1 MVTQRKPKA
10 SKYLTTPTRPVQVDR
25 DRSVAGLLEKMEGA
39 GFGGRQL
46 AEAHRIWLDMLGDNT
61 TIIVAGSGA
70 LIPAGM
76 RRLLAYVIKN
86 RFVDVLVLSG
96 SLLFH
101 DLHETLGRYH
111 FQAHPNMTDA
121 ELDASQISRMW
132 DLLASDEEYREANEW
147 VGGFTNQLDQSRPY
161 STREY
166 LHLLGR
172 ELAEIATEDGVLTSA
187 YKARVPIFCPAVA
200 DSGIAVGI
208 AAARFEKKNNFM
220 FDMVQDVLDMATLTA
235 RARLT
240 GVINLGGGTPKSF
253 IQQTEVSSFILKNHH
268 QGHKYAIQI
277 TTDAPHPGGRSN
289 AVSFDE
295 GLVYGKLARGAHSA
309 YVNCDATIALPILI
323 TALSQTAAK
332 YLKGRK
338 RPNFTFGRE
347 LIVEVP
353 KRVSSGDSPRTYF
366 LRAANVTKAIPTI
379 RSGGESHIM
388 PRFATRF
395 RFRTATTAAATR
407 NRIPITRRVVAD
419 KFLPPLFD
427 SGAV

>member
-10 SKYLTTPTRPVQVDR
+10 SKYLITPTRPVQVDR
-25 DRSVAGLLEKMEGA
+25 DRSVAGLLEKMEGT

-61 TIIVAGSGA
+61 TIMVAGSGA
-70 LIPAGM
+70 IIPAGM

-96 SLLFH
+96 SVLFH

-111 FQAHPNMTDA
+111 FQAHPSMTDA
-121 ELDASQISRMW
+121 ELDSAQISRMW

-161 STREY
+161 STREF
-166 LHLLGR
+166 LHLIGR

-187 YKARVPIFCPAVA
+187 YKARVPIFCPAIA

-208 AAARFEKKNNFM
+208 AAARFEKKNNFV
-220 FDMVQDVLDMATLTA
+220 FDIVQDVLDMMNVTGKA
-235 RARLT
+235 RVT

-253 IQQTEVSSFILKNHH
+253 VQQAEVLSYISKDPHH
-268 QGHKYAIQI
+268 GHKYAIQI

-295 GLVYGKLARGAHSA
+295 GLIYGKLARGAHTA

-332 YLKGRK
+332 YMKGRK

-347 LIVEVP
+347 LIVESV
-353 KRVSSGDSPRTYF
+353 
-366 LRAANVTKAIPTI
+366 
-379 RSGGESHIM
+379 
-388 PRFATRF
+388 
-395 RFRTATTAAATR
+395 
-407 NRIPITRRVVAD
+407 
-419 KFLPPLFD
+419 
-427 SGAV
+427 